1 MYKYTQKW
9 LRLGNIGKIFWLG
22 YFTVVLYR
30 CISVHS

>member
-9 LRLGNIGKIFWLG
+9 LCLGILGNIFWLG

>member
-1 MYKYTQKW
+1 MYKYTQKR
-9 LRLGNIGKIFWLG
+9 LGLGNIGKIFWLG